1 MPQYHSWTFRH
12 FLILWFECVRN
23 KCCVYCRYILWELA
37 IAFSPERSES
47 AERRLGLETQV
58 EHGAEGGRI
67 YTEVLRLN
75 HCNLRL
81 T

>member
-1 MPQYHSWTFRH
+1 MPCITVCHVMRVIKY
-12 FLILWFECVRN
+12 CVF
-23 KCCVYCRYILWELA
+23 CRYILWELA

-67 YTEVLRLN
+67 YTEVMCTAAVNR
-75 HCNLRL
+75 CNS
-81 T
+81 